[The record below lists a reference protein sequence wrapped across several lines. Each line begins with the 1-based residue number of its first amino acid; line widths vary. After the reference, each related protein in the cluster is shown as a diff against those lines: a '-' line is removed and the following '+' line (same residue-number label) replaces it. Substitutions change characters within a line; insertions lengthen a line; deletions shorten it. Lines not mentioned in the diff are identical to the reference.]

1 MFDHMTSKCRDA
13 MDGARRA
20 AREFGHEY
28 LGPEHMA
35 LGLLAVPNSAGMRIL
50 TSLAIDTDALRLE
63 IEQAMARTA
72 PDEVTGMLP
81 FTKPAKNVLE
91 VAMRESSE
99 LGPWNVGT
107 GHLLLGLVVEA
118 ESIPGRLLA
127 ARRLDALSVHA
138 ALESNSSEGSEGDD
152 TRPPIDTTG
161 WRKEALMRAVLVLRS
176 AQQEALAADV
186 ERVANE
192 LTSS

>member
-1 MFDHMTSKCRDA
+1 
-13 MDGARRA
+13 
-20 AREFGHEY
+20 
-28 LGPEHMA
+28 
-35 LGLLAVPNSAGMRIL
+35 
-50 TSLAIDTDALRLE
+50 
-63 IEQAMARTA
+63 MARTA

-107 GHLLLGLVVEA
+107 GHLLLGLVVQA
-118 ESIPGRLLA
+118 DSIPGRLLA

-138 ALESNSSEGSEGDD
+138 ALESNSSEGDD

-161 WRKEALMRAVLVLRS
+161 WRGKKH
-176 AQQEALAADV
+176 
-186 ERVANE
+186 
-192 LTSS
+192 